1 MIEQYIQHFI
11 LLSIIHVLNLC
22 CTFLFHMQFMMANEV
37 LVRILIH
44 TDVTKYLNFKA
55 VDGSFVYNK
64 SKVHYPFYPSWF
76 LLDFVLFEG
85 KYRWSTFLLQ
95 SNVFLFRFTRCLLQM
110 LKPWNLHWW
119 DFLKKDELEN
129 SSSMYKI
136 TKTVIQSLMKGW
148 TWTRLLQ
155 EILFRNISFSSIE
168 SYDALKIILLLLH
181 LSISL
186 QWKGI

>member
-1 MIEQYIQHFI
+1 
-11 LLSIIHVLNLC
+11 
-22 CTFLFHMQFMMANEV
+22 
-37 LVRILIH
+37 
-44 TDVTKYLNFKA
+44 
-55 VDGSFVYNK
+55 
-64 SKVHYPFYPSWF
+64 
-76 LLDFVLFEG
+76 
-85 KYRWSTFLLQ
+85 
-95 SNVFLFRFTRCLLQM
+95 M
-110 LKPWNLHWW
+110 LKPWSLHWW